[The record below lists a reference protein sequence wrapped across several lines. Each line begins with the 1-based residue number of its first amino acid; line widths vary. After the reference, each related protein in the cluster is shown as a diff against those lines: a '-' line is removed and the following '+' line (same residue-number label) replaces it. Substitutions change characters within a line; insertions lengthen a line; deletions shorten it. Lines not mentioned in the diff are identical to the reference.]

1 MSGPVGP
8 DEVREGNS
16 QGEGLEGNL
25 LGLPDSGQGSRRR
38 FKKGV
43 QKALFRVQCAMRTV
57 CMNSGVDSAMVG
69 SFFGLVF
76 GLIFWTLSGSESAQG
91 MSSGRRS

>member
-1 MSGPVGP
+1 MTCAR
-8 DEVREGNS
+8 ETVRVKGWREIY
-16 QGEGLEGNL
+16 
-25 LGLPDSGQGSRRR
+25 LGYPIRVSQGSRRR

-57 CMNSGVDSAMVG
+57 CMKGGVDSAMVD

-76 GLIFWTLSGSESAQG
+76 GLIVWTLSGSESAQR